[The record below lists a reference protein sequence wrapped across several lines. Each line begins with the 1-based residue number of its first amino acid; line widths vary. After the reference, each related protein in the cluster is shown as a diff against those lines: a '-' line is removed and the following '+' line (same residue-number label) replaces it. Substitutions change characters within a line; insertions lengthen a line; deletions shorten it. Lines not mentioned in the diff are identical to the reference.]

1 MPALSSSSRP
11 PRWRSWLH
19 LAGWAVSLWVF
30 FGFIGPRL
38 VTLSPSW
45 QRYCQV
51 QEEQGLDSGALY
63 YTDVPVSLECER
75 ANRAAVMKALER
87 RRARE
92 AAPVDVN

>member
-1 MPALSSSSRP
+1 MPASSSSP
-11 PRWRSWLH
+11 APRWRPWLQ

-63 YTDVPVSLECER
+63 YTDVPVSLESER
-75 ANRAAVMKALER
+75 ANRAAVMKALAR
-87 RRARE
+87 RRAGT
-92 AAPVDVN
+92 APPADVN